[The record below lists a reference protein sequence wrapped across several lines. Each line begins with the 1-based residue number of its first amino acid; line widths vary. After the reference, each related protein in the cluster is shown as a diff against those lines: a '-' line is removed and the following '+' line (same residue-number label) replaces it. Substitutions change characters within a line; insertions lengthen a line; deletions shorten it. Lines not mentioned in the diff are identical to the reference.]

1 MQFKLVLIGTVLLAA
16 GLLAYAWIPNV
27 HTTPILQTL
36 PLPSSDPIRIPPG
49 GLVGVVQNLSVVAG
63 RQNSLQLNLTTISG
77 LGQTTPLQLLV
88 FQRNQ
93 TRSCLDTKNQSYI
106 LNQEVLNSSLLVP
119 VPSPGPYC
127 FVFDN
132 EGSMEAKTIMITT
145 SIILSFEQVQ
155 ITNDGVLNIVG
166 LAMGGLGFLIL
177 VAGFMKK
184 TVIPWE

>member
-1 MQFKLVLIGTVLLAA
+1 LQFKLVLLGTVLLAT
-16 GLLAYAWIPNV
+16 GLLAYVWIPNV

-36 PLPSSDPIRIPPG
+36 PLPSSDPVRVPPG
-49 GLVGVVQNLSVVAG
+49 GLVEVVQNLSVVAG
-63 RQNSLQLNLTTISG
+63 RQNALQLNLTTTSG
-77 LGQTTPLQLLV
+77 IGQTTPVQLQV

-106 LNQEVLNSSLLVP
+106 LNQEVLNSSLLAP
-119 VPSPGPYC
+119 IRSSGPYC

-132 EGSMEAKTIMITT
+132 EGSLEAKTIMIATA
-145 SIILSFEQVQ
+145 IISSFEQVQ

-166 LAMGGLGFLIL
+166 LVMGALGFLIL
-177 VAGFMKK
+177 VAGFMRK